1 MEYEIEENTE
11 YRPDDKVLVFGDHP
25 GTYLTA
31 LGYGYALIACE
42 YPDGAIY
49 PQSIRV
55 KDIRHA

>member
-11 YRPDDKVLVFGDHP
+11 YQAGDRVYVFHSHP
-25 GTYLTA
+25 GTYMQP

-42 YPDGAIY
+42 YPGGAIY

-55 KDIRHA
+55 KDISHA